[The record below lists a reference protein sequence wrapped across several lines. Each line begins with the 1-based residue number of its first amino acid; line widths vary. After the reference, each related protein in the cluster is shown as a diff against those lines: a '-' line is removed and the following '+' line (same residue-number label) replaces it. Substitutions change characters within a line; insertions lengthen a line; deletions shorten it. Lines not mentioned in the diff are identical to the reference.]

1 MKRGLLLLAMAGCVS
16 TPPPKTGPKRL
27 SKAKRDRIKARAG
40 ANFLD
45 LEKRRKMKTKEER
58 VRDIEENPPNLT
70 TLRPRKEAAA
80 PAPIRTKPD
89 PAPAAEP
96 AKPRGKPAWI
106 MQVPAADGTYI
117 YGMGMAN
124 IESDEGEARIQA
136 RDRAFA
142 AIGSQLK
149 VHVESVADSF
159 RSSYTDQ
166 AGENLASNY
175 DEAIRA
181 HVDASLEGAEIH
193 DQYSDEQNAYVLGR
207 FNKAELEAKIAAQL
221 AALQDVVLD
230 QVQAAEKALAA
241 GDSVKALGHGLR
253 ASLALRNL
261 FGVPFQIAGRPA
273 EALVND
279 LVARAG
285 AGLQLSAADPG
296 SAPVGTA
303 LTISAEVTSDGGP
316 VDGVPVR
323 FKLRMGPRSPS
334 HLVTTRAGTAH
345 VKDWR
350 IWGRRPKV
358 VVAVDMATLAGVD
371 QGENSWL
378 RLKHPGVVA
387 RLRLQMTLNLQP
399 IRVRLSGSEPPSAL
413 REGLSKKLGMDLV
426 DDSSAAW
433 ELELSIGEAT
443 CKDLS
448 MRRTCKVRAQLTVR
462 KQGAQRAQ
470 LDASGRGTQTDD
482 DSATEQAEKRVGKR
496 LVKALRQALSR

>member
-1 MKRGLLLLAMAGCVS
+1 MKRGLLLFALVGCVS
-16 TPPPKTGPKRL
+16 TPPPKQGPKRL

-58 VRDIEENPPNLT
+58 VRDIEENPPKPT
-70 TLRPRKEAAA
+70 TLRPRKEVPA

-89 PAPAAEP
+89 SASATEP
-96 AKPRGKPAWI
+96 VKPRTKPAWI
-106 MQVPAADGTYI
+106 MQVPTADGTWV

-124 IESDEGEARIQA
+124 IEGDEGEARTQA

-159 RSSYTDQ
+159 RSSYQDE
-166 AGENLASNY
+166 AGENLASSY

-193 DQYSDEQNAYVLGR
+193 DQYSDDQYAYVLGR
-207 FNKAELEAKIAAQL
+207 FNKAELDAKIAAQL

-230 QVQAAEKALAA
+230 QVRAAEKSLAA

-261 FGVPFQIAGRPA
+261 FGVPFQIGGRPA

-285 AGLQLSAADPG
+285 AGLQLSAAGPG
-296 SAPVGTA
+296 SKAVGTA
-303 LTISAEVTSDGGP
+303 MTMSADVSADGEP

-334 HLVTTRAGTAH
+334 HLVTTRSGVAR
-345 VKDWR
+345 VRDWR
-350 IWGRRPKV
+350 IWGRSPSLV
-358 VVAVDMATLAGVD
+358 IAVDMATLAGVD
-371 QGENSWL
+371 QTENSWL
-378 RLKHPGVVA
+378 RMKHPGVVA

-399 IRVRLSGSEPPSAL
+399 IRVRLSGSEPPAAF

-426 DDSSAAW
+426 DDSSAPW
-433 ELELSIGEAT
+433 HLELALGDAR

-448 MRRTCKVRAQLTVR
+448 MRRTCKVSGQLIVR
-462 KQGAQRAQ
+462 ERGAERVR
-470 LDASGRGTQTDD
+470 LEVRGRGTQTDD
-482 DSATEQAEKRVGKR
+482 DAATEQAEKRVGKR
-496 LVKALRQALSR
+496 LVKDLRQALSR

>member
-1 MKRGLLLLAMAGCVS
+1 MKRSLLLLAIAGCVS
-16 TPPPKTGPKRL
+16 TPPPKKGPKRL

-45 LEKRRKMKTKEER
+45 LEKRRKMKTKKER

-70 TLRPRKEAAA
+70 TLRPRKEAPA
-80 PAPIRTKPD
+80 PAPLRTKPD
-89 PAPAAEP
+89 PAPTPEP
-96 AKPRGKPAWI
+96 AKPRGKPSWI
-106 MQVPAADGTYI
+106 MQVPSADGTWI

-124 IESDEGEARIQA
+124 IDGDEGEARIQA

-142 AIGSQLK
+142 ALGSQLK

-193 DQYSDEQNAYVLGR
+193 DQYSDGQNAYVLGR

-241 GDSVKALGHGLR
+241 GNSVKALGHGLR

-261 FGVPFQIAGRPA
+261 FGVPFQIGGRPA
-273 EALVND
+273 EALVAD

-285 AGLQLSAADPG
+285 AGLQLSMTEPG
-296 SAPVGTA
+296 SVPVGTA
-303 LTISAEVTSDGGP
+303 LTLSAEVTSDGQS

-323 FKLRMGPRSPS
+323 FKLRMGPGSPS
-334 HLVTTRAGTAH
+334 HLVTTRSGVAQ
-345 VKDWR
+345 VKGWR
-350 IWGRRPKV
+350 LWGRHPKLV
-358 VVAVDMATLAGVD
+358 VSVDMATLAGVD
-371 QGENSWL
+371 RGENLWL
-378 RLKHPGVVA
+378 RMKHPGVIA
-387 RLRLQMTLNLQP
+387 RLRLQMGISLQP
-399 IRVRLSGSEPPSAL
+399 IRVRFHGSEAPAAL
-413 REGLSKKLGMDLV
+413 REGLAEKLGMDLV
-426 DDSSAAW
+426 DDSSAPW
-433 ELELSIGEAT
+433 DLEFSLGDAN
-443 CKDLS
+443 CRDLS
-448 MRRTCKVRAQLTVR
+448 MRRTCKVSARVILR
-462 KQGAQRAQ
+462 ENGAQRARIE
-470 LDASGRGTQTDD
+470 ARGRGTQTDD
-482 DSATEQAEKRVGKR
+482 DGATQQAEKRVGKR
-496 LVKALRQALSR
+496 LVKSLRRALSR